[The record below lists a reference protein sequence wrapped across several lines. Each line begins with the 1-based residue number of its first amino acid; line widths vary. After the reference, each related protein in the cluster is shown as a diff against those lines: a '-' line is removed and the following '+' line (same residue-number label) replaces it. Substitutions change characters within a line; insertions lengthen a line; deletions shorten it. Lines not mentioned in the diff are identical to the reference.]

1 MDIADYFGCSRSKVQ
16 RTQLRALDISPQ
28 GYKYKF
34 CGKSISLLTIHSH
47 HALFKHLLPG
57 VEIDRKEAKKT
68 KFKPHNLKRVLRT
81 DYFSKDVLELDSTD
95 NVLAPLSLT
104 DFGVFNKLSR
114 YD

>member
-1 MDIADYFGCSRSKVQ
+1 MDIADHFGCSRGKVE
-16 RTQLRALDISPQ
+16 RTLKAMDISPE
-28 GYKYKF
+28 GYKYKIV
-34 CGKSISLLTIHSH
+34 GKSISLLIIHSH

-57 VEIDRKEAKKT
+57 VEIERKEAKKP
-68 KFKPHNLKRVLRT
+68 KFKPHTLRRVLRT
-81 DYFSKDVLELDSTD
+81 DYFSKDVLELDSPD